1 MGVSDEISGTKIVL
15 FCVTQKQ
22 ILNNS
27 EKLKN
32 FLKNQLT
39 SFHRPWKVIYIS
51 TLPKTKS
58 GKIARRLLRKVCLKN
73 FDFGNE
79 DLSTIMN
86 HKKFLLALK
95 DIGLY

>member
-15 FCVTQKQ
+15 FCVSQKK
-22 ILNNS
+22 ILNDS

-39 SFHRPWKVIYIS
+39 AFHRPWKVIYIS

-73 FDFGNE
+73 FDFANE

-95 DIGLY
+95 DSGLY